1 MYELLDLPVSIM
13 AQRFHWIVL
22 RRKSRRMLLSL
33 HSLIAGNLLVFL
45 AALVVHATPASAIGA
60 RDEVIAGMFRCAA
73 VGDMRVWLDC
83 FYGAA
88 QPVRAALGLP
98 PAPQAQVRLVANP
111 PAGAPSGDP
120 SARYQTTSAVLACN
134 NLSQD
139 RQWLDCYYASA
150 QPVRAQLGLS
160 PAPQVR
166 PALPAR
172 EAGIAK
178 RETTPTGFPVS
189 SPMASYSFDRYGQFT
204 VVLANGQTWRQLSG
218 DTSTA
223 HWTKPAPGYT
233 VRISRGALRSFNL
246 TVRGVSAEYKV
257 ERIN

>member
-1 MYELLDLPVSIM
+1 MYELLDLPVSMM
-13 AQRFHWIVL
+13 AHRFQRIA
-22 RRKSRRMLLSL
+22 RSRKPRPRLLSF
-33 HSLIAGNLLVFL
+33 HSLSVGNLLVFL
-45 AALVVHATPASAIGA
+45 ATLLFLAEPALAIGP

-98 PAPQAQVRLVANP
+98 PAPPAQVRLVANP
-111 PAGAPSGDP
+111 PAGAPSGDQ
-120 SARYQTTSAVLACN
+120 SLRYQTTGDALRCN
-134 NLSQD
+134 NLGQD
-139 RQWLDCYYASA
+139 RQWLDCYYAAA

-160 PAPQVR
+160 TAPQIR

-172 EAGIAK
+172 EAGIAE
-178 RETTPTGFPVS
+178 RQTTPTGFPVS
-189 SPMASYSFDRYGQFT
+189 SRMASYSFDRYGQFT

-218 DTSTA
+218 DTSAA

-233 VRISRGALRSFNL
+233 VQISRGALRSFNL
-246 TVRGVSAEYKV
+246 TVRGVSTEYKV